1 MTIYAFSENLDKAF
15 PKVFVPE
22 NITAGLRATSIH
34 PVDRD
39 IFHDD
44 EFLSAYVTERSAEL
58 TNEEVE
64 PVAENPDAMM
74 PQKDVLRIQRQAC
87 QAYPTEPH
95 KRTC

>member
-15 PKVFVPE
+15 PKGFVPE
-22 NITAGLRATSIH
+22 NITAGLRASGIH

-44 EFLSAYVTERSAEL
+44 EFLSAYVTDRSAEPA
-58 TNEEVE
+58 NEEVE
-64 PVAENPDAMM
+64 PVAENPDAM
-74 PQKDVLRIQRQAC
+74 DVLREQRQAC